1 MRNKIFFV
9 YGLSFTLPLVVMRS
23 MQEIVPKAFISEL
36 TAHYEK
42 YKRLSWRDNMNHS
55 STVGISF
62 SYIMPVITLRREKY
76 VQNTFVQE
84 CMPVR
89 GSMNKKKLSFYKSLP
104 VVVPRKEKHRTFVV
118 RFMPVGE
125 SKGGN
130 MTDLV
135 TTERWI

>member
-76 VQNTFVQE
+76 VQKHFRTGVYARQGKYEQEKTFILQ
-84 CMPVR
+84 
-89 GSMNKKKLSFYKSLP
+89 
-104 VVVPRKEKHRTFVV
+104 
-118 RFMPVGE
+118 
-125 SKGGN
+125 
-130 MTDLV
+130 V
-135 TTERWI
+135 TARSGA